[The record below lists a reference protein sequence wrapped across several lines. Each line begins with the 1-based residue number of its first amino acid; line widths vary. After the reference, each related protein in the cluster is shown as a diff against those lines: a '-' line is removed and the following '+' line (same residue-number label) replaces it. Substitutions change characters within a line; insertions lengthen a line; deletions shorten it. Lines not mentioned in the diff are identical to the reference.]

1 MLGQKVD
8 WLSTD
13 AYYDGGS
20 EVIDLT
26 LTLESTIDNRR
37 RNKIVEGVQSAS
49 LLDGVVGEI
58 DKDIPNNVSA
68 LCWKENT

>member
-8 WLSTD
+8 SLSTG

-26 LTLESTIDNRR
+26 LALESTFDDTT
-37 RNKIVEGVQSAS
+37 RNEIVERVKSAS
-49 LLDGVVGEI
+49 LLDGLVEEI
-58 DKDIPNNVSA
+58 DKGIPNNVSA
-68 LCWKENT
+68 VCWKENT